1 MIHILQYYFIKQ
13 YKIQNLV
20 FWRVVRGMIF
30 TFHNTTDLRHVVMN
44 LPMVRCV
51 LILSVLWMDMFLTV
65 TSNQRLI
72 RNSNFEKNK
81 ETYVMQSNEKNIS

>member
-13 YKIQNLV
+13 YTIQSLV
-20 FWRVVRGMIF
+20 FWRVVVGMIF
-30 TFHNTTDLRHVVMN
+30 TFHNTTDLRHVVIN

-81 ETYVMQSNEKNIS
+81 EI